1 MCDSVDAAERSATCS
16 PVDGAFFDAVK
27 SLFALYDLVD
37 LDRDLIRE
45 EMGLVKARWSD
56 VVGAELATPQDL
68 DGIENALAKAM
79 GID

>member
-1 MCDSVDAAERSATCS
+1 MD
-16 PVDGAFFDAVK
+16 PVDTLFCAAVL
-27 SLFALYDLVD
+27 SMLELFDLVD
-37 LDRDLIRE
+37 LDRDVIRE

>member
-1 MCDSVDAAERSATCS
+1 MD
-16 PVDGAFFDAVK
+16 PVDTLFCAAVH
-27 SLFALYDLVD
+27 SMLELFDLVD

-56 VVGAELATPQDL
+56 VVGTELATPQDL